1 MLDKKGEVDMSKL
14 LDKVKLIEDYI
25 VNFRR
30 DLHENPELS
39 GEEFKTQEKIIK
51 ELDTLGSIP

>member
-1 MLDKKGEVDMSKL
+1 MLDKKEEVNMSNL